1 MENCNLIEDLKDC
14 VDDILGIRDQIGA
27 VLDPVYLVTRTWIGA
42 RPGDGSFIDSEVQVL
57 PSPYIV
63 DLSHNLNIKESGS
76 IKQGD
81 ILLKNVSKNSYQTEG
96 ILDGSSD
103 AKNIE
108 KLYRIGEY
116 LYQVI
121 KIKNNYVT
129 WDIQVRR
136 LSDQRR

>member
-1 MENCNLIEDLKDC
+1 MSEGCLLDGLKDC
-14 VDDILGIRDQIGA
+14 LDDVLGIRDDIGA
-27 VLDPVYLVTRTWIGA
+27 VLAPTYLVTRTWTGA
-42 RPGDGSFIDSEVQVL
+42 RPGDGTFSDDESQLL

-63 DLSHNLNIKESGS
+63 DLSHNLNIPDAGT
-76 IKQGD
+76 IKHGD
-81 ILLKNVSKNSYQTEG
+81 ILLKNISKQSYPLESD
-96 ILDGSSD
+96 LDGSSD

-121 KIKNNYVT
+121 RVKNNYIT
-129 WDIQVRR
+129 WDVQVRR